1 MRIQEIHRVQ
11 FCFDVLKLHF
21 FNELS
26 AFHKRRWTTQ
36 VRFGHLEPNIG
47 HASPLSLLGDYPD
60 PSTPSPPPPPYETL
74 AGNNS
79 FLQSSNPFPNH
90 TQTPHATQTKNSDT
104 SLHVAINLLNL
115 NPKIVPPTPTNSLAS
130 SNPY

>member
-21 FNELS
+21 FNELK

-60 PSTPSPPPPPYETL
+60 PSTQAPHPL
-74 AGNNS
+74 LMK
-79 FLQSSNPFPNH
+79 LQLVITHFCKALILSLIIHKHPMLLK
-90 TQTPHATQTKNSDT
+90 QKILTPLSM
-104 SLHVAINLLNL
+104 
-115 NPKIVPPTPTNSLAS
+115 
-130 SNPY
+130 

>member
-21 FNELS
+21 FNELR

-60 PSTPSPPPPPYETL
+60 PSTPSPPPPPHKTS

-90 TQTPHATQTKNSDT
+90 TQTQNSDT
-104 SLHVAINLLNL
+104 SLYAAINLPNL
-115 NPKIVPPTPTNSLAS
+115 NPRTIPLTLANSLAS
-130 SNPY
+130 SN